1 MVDDLKNEE
10 RIATTD
16 SNRLVL
22 TNRRIIY
29 RSNLEYKSI
38 RLENIT
44 YMELTKKSTTAIL
57 YITILICVLLPVF
70 FPKDE
75 DGLEEAF
82 RAAGIIMTVG
92 LLVYAFFKKR
102 SLIFATSGGYIQI
115 KAGNMSNDECYRFIE
130 FTEHA
135 INTMRSHHA
144 PAAPVLQTDLRH

>member
-1 MVDDLKNEE
+1 MMDDLKNEE

-44 YMELTKKSTTAIL
+44 YMELSKKSTTAVL
-57 YITILICVLLPVF
+57 YVTIIINILIPIF
-70 FPKDE
+70 FSKDE

-82 RAAGIIMTVG
+82 KAAGIIMLIG

-102 SLIFATSGGYIQI
+102 SLLFATSGGCIQV

-135 INTMRSHHA
+135 INTMRSHVVA
-144 PAAPVLQTDLRH
+144 PAFQTDLRH